1 MLKTM
6 KLSLAAAFLLAG
18 LSLAGCKN
26 CKEESSMS
34 SPNAM
39 TPVISDLSS
48 YYVYFVDKK
57 TGRPLI
63 GDGEGQIPLG
73 AVKIKSQ
80 TVKVQ
85 PMTDIPDQTLFGPFK
100 WFFTEG
106 HVKHGIS
113 FTEGSSSDVVI
124 YHMTIHGE
132 PRTEIIDECNSITW
146 VDYGHYYFEK
156 PGVTKAGVLQQTFRG
171 DGMTD
176 TLRIEVER

>member
-6 KLSLAAAFLLAG
+6 KLLLAAAFLLAG

-39 TPVISDLSS
+39 TPSSDVYSH
-48 YYVYFVDKK
+48 YVYFVNQK

-63 GDGEGQIPLG
+63 GDGKDQIPLG
-73 AVKIKSQ
+73 AVEMDVPNQKAVLDSLTGNLI
-80 TVKVQ
+80 
-85 PMTDIPDQTLFGPFK
+85 FGLCQWPSNRGCYQNI
-100 WFFTEG
+100 FFQD
-106 HVKHGIS
+106 KP
-113 FTEGSSSDVVI
+113 GSSR
-124 YHMTIHGE
+124 TIHVVQIDGVKKS
-132 PRTEIIDECNSITW
+132 EILDECNSRTW
-146 VDYGHYYFEK
+146 VEYSYYDFPN
-156 PGVTKAGVLQQTFRG
+156 PGSGERGTLKTIFRG